1 MGKPKYTKEQ
11 RKQAYD
17 LYWEGERVPKFGGTI
32 GKYTLREI
40 GKQVGMT
47 RHSVCRIARGQ
58 R

>member
-17 LYWEGERVPKFGGTI
+17 LYWIDRKPKYGGTI

-40 GKQVGMT
+40 GEKLGMT
-47 RHSVCRIARGQ
+47 RQTVCKIARGQ